1 MSDGPPGDRGLT
13 TRGRAWLL
21 LLSLVVAGTRAP
33 VVVVPSMSPAMWSH
47 PAVRRNVAR
56 LRDDRAYVIEPGPGH
71 SVASEATRMVGGLG
85 LGGDSAN
92 LLDALRAVLE
102 LSR

>member
-1 MSDGPPGDRGLT
+1 
-13 TRGRAWLL
+13 
-21 LLSLVVAGTRAP
+21 
-33 VVVVPSMSPAMWSH
+33 MWSH

-56 LRDDRAYVIEPGPGH
+56 VRDDGAYVIEPGPGR
-71 SVASEATRMVGGLG
+71 SVATEATRTVGGLG

-92 LLDALRAVLE
+92 LVDALRAVLE